1 MKIRFNRILSFICA
15 VMMICAV
22 CAWAYAEEASAT
34 PTDLSPAEETV
45 PAEQEP
51 AEEPEIEPAAE
62 PEVKPTEVPKE
73 ETAEEPITSV
83 EVVITKTLAIGGS
96 WEGKVS
102 KTKPAILKLDVKQR
116 CTVHV
121 LVEGKDVW
129 ASVEKADH
137 RTDNPPRIQ
146 TDPDTDRTIISLEA
160 EEGSYL
166 ITLGPVETNL
176 LGIVSVTFMDS
187 KTFTEWEAAQ
197 AENEPEPEIEQEP
210 EQEQE
215 PVQEP
220 ESDPEDNSEET
231 PEEEPGPTDENV
243 IPDDKDVIKDNIED
257 IPSDEDAVPD
267 EEDIIPSDVDDIPS
281 ETEEAPQPQRHI
293 DVELIWDSENPVLGD
308 TAHLKATLNG
318 YDSLIYTLQ
327 WQYSPDAEH
336 WTDAPGETK
345 DSIDIVT
352 SEENNYFYWRILV
365 YIEEAEE

>member
-45 PAEQEP
+45 PDTQETEQEP
-51 AEEPEIEPAAE
+51 AEEPEAEPAE
-62 PEVKPTEVPKE
+62 EPKE
-73 ETAEEPITSV
+73 EPAEEPITSV
-83 EVVITKTLAIGGS
+83 ELVITKALAVGGS

-116 CTVHV
+116 CTVHM
-121 LVEGKDVW
+121 LIEGKDIW
-129 ASVEKADH
+129 ATVEKSD
-137 RTDNPPRIQ
+137 RLTENPPRTQ
-146 TDPDTDRTIISLEA
+146 TDPETERTIISWEA

-166 ITLGPVETNL
+166 ITLGPVEPNL

-187 KTFTEWEAAQ
+187 KTYTEWEAAQ

-215 PVQEP
+215 PMQEP
-220 ESDPEDNSEET
+220 ESDPENNSEET
-231 PEEEPGPTDENV
+231 SEEEPGPTDENV

-267 EEDIIPSDVDDIPS
+267 EENIDVDAIPS

-293 DVELIWDSENPVLGD
+293 DVELTWDSENPVLGD
-308 TAHLKATLNG
+308 TAHLKATLKG
-318 YDSLIYTLQ
+318 YDSLTYTLQ
-327 WQYSPDAEH
+327 WQYSPDSEH
-336 WTDAPGETK
+336 WTDATGETK
-345 DSIDIVT
+345 DCIDIIT